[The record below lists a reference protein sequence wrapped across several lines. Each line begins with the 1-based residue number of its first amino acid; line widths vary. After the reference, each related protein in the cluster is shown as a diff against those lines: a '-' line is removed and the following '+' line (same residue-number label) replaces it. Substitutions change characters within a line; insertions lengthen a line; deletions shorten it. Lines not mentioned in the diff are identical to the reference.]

1 MSDLYSAI
9 FDFKVRM
16 ISSVAA
22 PQPTSLTLRKFP
34 PEIRDMIYKLT
45 LVGSW
50 KGKMP
55 AFIITLRG
63 DQELYHEALQVLYET
78 NRFTLTRR
86 NRRMSNVRLL
96 PGMTGKMS
104 RALGSWGNLIQV
116 IQNHQTGFSQLT
128 VHQHWVF
135 LFSHLSSMI
144 YS

>member
-1 MSDLYSAI
+1 MSDLFSAI

-96 PGMTGKMS
+96 PGMTGKCPEHWD
-104 RALGSWGNLIQV
+104 LGETSFKSYKTIRRVSLNLPSI
-116 IQNHQTGFSQLT
+116 NTAYFSSPI
-128 VHQHWVF
+128 F
-135 LFSHLSSMI
+135 PP
-144 YS
+144 